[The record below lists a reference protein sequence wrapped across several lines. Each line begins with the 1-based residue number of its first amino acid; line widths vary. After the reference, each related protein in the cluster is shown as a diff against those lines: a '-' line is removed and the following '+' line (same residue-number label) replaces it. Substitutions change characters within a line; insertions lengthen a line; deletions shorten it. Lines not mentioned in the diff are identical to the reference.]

1 MKEKILKVLE
11 LSRNK
16 PMTLT
21 EIFAKTSC
29 PKELEQEFLDCFEE
43 LRGEKKVYC
52 TNSSKGIYTLNPYHE
67 GVLHVRK
74 NKTCY
79 ATLDNGKEV
88 NIKDPMGALDLDKI
102 LVKITDF
109 NRCEG
114 TIKEIVERHGLIAE
128 LKTIDDKRYAVLK
141 DKRYKIDIDKS
152 IVDGTLIGIKIDK
165 TKAGKF
171 YEAKLDRVIGH
182 KNAPGIDEMKL
193 YYEFNIP
200 CSFNEDIEK
209 QLKEIPNEVTEEDVV
224 GRKDLR
230 DKVIFTIDGDDT
242 KDIDDAVCVTILPN
256 GNYKLI
262 VSIADV
268 GHYVPLNSPIDLEA
282 RERGNSYYSP
292 GVVNPMHP
300 VKLANGIC
308 SLNPNVDRLSLTVE
322 MEIDQNG
329 SIIDFDIYES
339 VIRSRI
345 QMTYKNVNKILN
357 DNEVP
362 TGYEPYVEQLKN
374 LEKLYYILKNNR
386 KKRGMVDFDR
396 PEIKI
401 IVDDNRK
408 ITGIEKRVQN
418 TGESIIEYCMLL
430 ANECVG
436 TYIYNMFI
444 PFIYRV
450 HDLPNEIRFKDT
462 INLIKSYGEKID
474 GKINFKNGASYQKIL
489 NSLKDSE
496 RYAIYCYLLLRCMA
510 KAEYNTENYGHFAI
524 GIDNRKN
531 EGYAHFTSPIRRYS
545 DVTIHRIIKKVL
557 HGEIED
563 LEKDDFKELLTK
575 IALKCSERER
585 VADQFERAA
594 NKMKTAEYLQDYIGY
609 TYEGTITGFTNSAM
623 FVELDN
629 LIEGRVALSSMKDYY
644 TYNEELGILVG
655 QNSKKIYRLGDKV
668 EVVVTRADKEE
679 REIDFELV
687 RKRKR

>member
-29 PKELEQEFLDCFEE
+29 PKELYQEFLDYFEE
-43 LRGEKKVYC
+43 LRIEKKVYC
-52 TNSSKGIYTLNPYHE
+52 TNSSKGTYTLNPYHQ

-109 NRCEG
+109 NRNEG

-128 LKTIDDKRYAVLK
+128 VKTIDNKRYAIIK
-141 DKRYKIDIDKS
+141 DKRYKIDLNDDIID
-152 IVDGTLIGIKIDK
+152 GMLIGIKLDK

-171 YEAKLDRVIGH
+171 YEANLDRVIGH

-200 CSFNEDIEK
+200 YNWNEEIEK
-209 QLKEIPNEVTEEDVV
+209 QLKEIPNEVRKEDLI

-242 KDIDDAVCVTILPN
+242 KDIDDAVSVEALPN
-256 GNYKLI
+256 GHYKLI
-262 VSIADV
+262 VAIADV
-268 GHYVPLNSPIDLEA
+268 TNYITLNSPIDLEA

-292 GVVNPMHP
+292 GVVNPMYS
-300 VKLANGIC
+300 VKLSNGIC
-308 SLNPNVDRLSLTVE
+308 SLNPNVDRLALTTE
-322 MEIDQNG
+322 MEIDENG
-329 SIIDFDIYES
+329 NIVDFDIYEAI
-339 VIRSRI
+339 IRSRI

-357 DNEVP
+357 KNEVP
-362 TGYEPYVEQLKN
+362 NGYEPYVEHLKN
-374 LEKLYYILKNNR
+374 LEKLYHILKKNR
-386 KKRGMVDFDR
+386 IKRGMVDFDR

-401 IVDDNRK
+401 IVDENRK
-408 ITGIEKRVQN
+408 ITDITKRTQD
-418 TGESIIEYCMLL
+418 TGESIIEYCMLI
-430 ANECVG
+430 ANECTG
-436 TYIYNMFI
+436 TYMMNMML

-450 HDLPNEIRFKDT
+450 HDLPNETRFKET
-462 INLIKSYGEKID
+462 INLIKSYGEKLD
-474 GKINFKNGASYQKIL
+474 EKINFKNGASYQKIL
-489 NSLKDSE
+489 NSLKESE

-524 GIDNRKN
+524 GIDSRKN
-531 EGYAHFTSPIRRYS
+531 EGYTHFTSPIRRYS
-545 DVTIHRIIKKVL
+545 DTMVHRILKKVL

-575 IALKCSERER
+575 IAIKCSERER

-668 EVVVTRADKEE
+668 EITVVRADKEE

-687 RKRKR
+687 RTRKR

>member
-29 PKELEQEFLDCFEE
+29 PKELHQEFLDYFEE
-43 LRGEKKVYC
+43 LRIEKKVYC
-52 TNSSKGIYTLNPYHE
+52 TNSSKGTYTLNPYHQ

-109 NRCEG
+109 NRNEG

-128 LKTIDDKRYAVLK
+128 VKTIDNKRYAIVK
-141 DKRYKIDIDKS
+141 DKRYKIDLNDDIID
-152 IVDGTLIGIKIDK
+152 GMLIGIKLDK

-171 YEAKLDRVIGH
+171 YEANLDRVIGH

-200 CSFNEDIEK
+200 YNWNEEIEK
-209 QLKEIPNEVTEEDVV
+209 QLKEIPNEVRKEDLI

-242 KDIDDAVCVTILPN
+242 KDIDDAVSVEALPN
-256 GNYKLI
+256 GHYKLI
-262 VSIADV
+262 VAIADV
-268 GHYVPLNSPIDLEA
+268 TNYIPLNSPIDLEA

-292 GVVNPMHP
+292 GVVNPMYS
-300 VKLANGIC
+300 VKLSNGIC
-308 SLNPNVDRLSLTVE
+308 SLNPNVDRLALTTE
-322 MEIDQNG
+322 MEIDENG
-329 SIIDFDIYES
+329 NIVDFDIYEAI
-339 VIRSRI
+339 IRSRI
-345 QMTYKNVNKILN
+345 QMTYNNVNKILN
-357 DNEVP
+357 KNEVP
-362 TGYEPYVEQLKN
+362 NGYEPHVEHLKN
-374 LEKLYYILKNNR
+374 LEKLYHILKKNR
-386 KKRGMVDFDR
+386 IKRGMVDFDR

-401 IVDDNRK
+401 IVDENRK
-408 ITGIEKRVQN
+408 ITDITKRTQD
-418 TGESIIEYCMLL
+418 TGESIIEYCMLI
-430 ANECVG
+430 ANECTG
-436 TYIYNMFI
+436 TYMMNMML

-450 HDLPNEIRFKDT
+450 HDLPNETRFKET
-462 INLIKSYGEKID
+462 INLIKSYGEKLD
-474 GKINFKNGASYQKIL
+474 EKINFKNGASYQKIL

-524 GIDNRKN
+524 GIDSRKN
-531 EGYAHFTSPIRRYS
+531 EGYTHFTSPIRRYS
-545 DVTIHRIIKKVL
+545 DTMVHRILKKVL

-575 IALKCSERER
+575 IAIKCSERER

-668 EVVVTRADKEE
+668 EITVVRADKEE

-687 RKRKR
+687 RTRKR

>member
-29 PKELEQEFLDCFEE
+29 PKELYQEFLDYFEE
-43 LRGEKKVYC
+43 LRIEKKVYC
-52 TNSSKGIYTLNPYHE
+52 TNSSKGTYTLNPYHQ

-109 NRCEG
+109 NRNEG

-128 LKTIDDKRYAVLK
+128 VKTIDNKRYAIVK
-141 DKRYKIDIDKS
+141 DKRYKIDLNDDIID
-152 IVDGTLIGIKIDK
+152 GMLIGIKLDK

-171 YEAKLDRVIGH
+171 YEANLDRVIGH

-200 CSFNEDIEK
+200 YNWNEEIEK
-209 QLKEIPNEVTEEDVV
+209 QLKEIPNEVRKEDLI

-242 KDIDDAVCVTILPN
+242 KDIDDAVSVEALPN
-256 GNYKLI
+256 GHYKLI
-262 VSIADV
+262 VAIADV
-268 GHYVPLNSPIDLEA
+268 TNYIPLNSPIDLEA

-292 GVVNPMHP
+292 GVVNPMYS
-300 VKLANGIC
+300 VKLSNGIC
-308 SLNPNVDRLSLTVE
+308 SLNPNVDRLALTTE
-322 MEIDQNG
+322 MEIDENG
-329 SIIDFDIYES
+329 NIVDFDIYEAI
-339 VIRSRI
+339 IRSRI

-357 DNEVP
+357 KNEVP
-362 TGYEPYVEQLKN
+362 NGYEPYVEHLKN
-374 LEKLYYILKNNR
+374 LEKLYHILKKNR
-386 KKRGMVDFDR
+386 IKRGMVDFDR

-401 IVDDNRK
+401 IVDENRK
-408 ITGIEKRVQN
+408 ITDITKRTQD
-418 TGESIIEYCMLL
+418 TGESIIEYCMLI
-430 ANECVG
+430 ANECTG
-436 TYIYNMFI
+436 TYMMNMML

-450 HDLPNEIRFKDT
+450 HDLPNETRFKET
-462 INLIKSYGEKID
+462 INLIKSYGEKLD
-474 GKINFKNGASYQKIL
+474 EKINFKNGASYQKIL

-524 GIDNRKN
+524 GIDSRKN
-531 EGYAHFTSPIRRYS
+531 EGYTHFTSPIRRYS
-545 DVTIHRIIKKVL
+545 DTMVHRILKKVL

-575 IALKCSERER
+575 IAIKCSERER

-668 EVVVTRADKEE
+668 EITVVRADKEE

-687 RKRKR
+687 RTRKR

>member
-21 EIFAKTSC
+21 EIFAKISC

-52 TNSSKGIYTLNPYHE
+52 TNSSKGTYTLNPYHE
-67 GVLHVRK
+67 GVLHVRR

-141 DKRYKIDIDKS
+141 DKRYKIDVDKS
-152 IVDGTLIGIKIDK
+152 IVDGTLIGIKIGK

-171 YEAKLDRVIGH
+171 YEATLDRVIGH

-200 CSFNEDIEK
+200 CNFNEDIEK
-209 QLKEIPNEVTEEDVV
+209 QLKEILNEVREEDIV

-242 KDIDDAVCVTILPN
+242 KDIDDAVSVTMLPN

-262 VSIADV
+262 VAIADV

-374 LEKLYYILKNNR
+374 LEKLYHILKNNR

-401 IVDDNRK
+401 VVDDNRK
-408 ITGIEKRVQN
+408 ITGIEKRIQN

-436 TYIYNMFI
+436 TYIYNMLI

-450 HDLPNEIRFKDT
+450 HDLPNETRFKDT

-489 NSLKDSE
+489 NSLKDSD

-545 DVTIHRIIKKVL
+545 DVTVHRIIKKVL

-575 IALKCSERER
+575 IAIKCSERER

-629 LIEGRVALSSMKDYY
+629 LIEGRVSLSSMKDYY